1 MGTKPKNA
9 TILIIDD
16 DAEIRYSLHRV
27 LSTRQYEVLSAAGGE
42 EGLALAE
49 KKKPQVIFLDN
60 RMEGMSGLETLQHL
74 RSVSPATM
82 VILMTAYGT
91 TQTAIEAM
99 KFGAFDYIIKPF
111 DSKKVFDLA
120 DKASRAHKDLK
131 QAGDEYTTLL
141 DSDDYQ
147 EGMVGSSEIMQ
158 EVFKIIGQVAA
169 TDVTVMI
176 TGESGTGK
184 ELVARSLWQHSHRA
198 DKTFIPVNCAAIP
211 ENLIESDLFGH
222 EKGSFTG
229 ATRQRIGKFEQCDG
243 GTIFLDEIGDMSLST
258 QTKILRAIQEGEI
271 QRVGGSRT
279 VKTDVRLIAATN
291 KDIEK
296 MVVDK
301 TFREDL
307 YYRLNVVRIKIPPLR
322 ERSVDIPQLADY
334 ILQRMNKVGKSR
346 VRKISN
352 EGLSALTSYDWP
364 GNVRELENLIYRCAV
379 VAQGDTILL
388 NDFPQEV
395 RDCARVQMDSTPEIE
410 VPQLQETTG
419 IAAGPVPEGDMGGI
433 TKEPETSSES
443 LSELATEG
451 EPLWNEVGL
460 QEAYDILY
468 ERIRKDSDKSI
479 LHAMEREMIRR
490 ALKETGGNQ
499 VKTSAILGITRSTL
513 RKRIEQ
519 FSLKY

>member
-1 MGTKPKNA
+1 MGTSTKNA
-9 TILIIDD
+9 AILIIDD

-27 LSTRQYEVLSAAGGE
+27 LSTRQYEILTAVGGE
-42 EGLALAE
+42 DGLALAE
-49 KKKPQVIFLDN
+49 KEKPEVVFLDN

-74 RSVSPATM
+74 RSVSPASM

-120 DKASRAHKDLK
+120 DKAARAHKDLS
-131 QAGDEYTTLL
+131 QAGDEYTPLL

-147 EGMVGSSEIMQ
+147 EGMVGNSEIMQ
-158 EVFKIIGQVAA
+158 EVFKTIGQVAA

-184 ELVARSLWQHSHRA
+184 ELVARSIWQHSHRA
-198 DKTFIPVNCAAIP
+198 GQTFIPVNCAAIP
-211 ENLIESDLFGH
+211 ENLIESELFGH

-243 GTIFLDEIGDMSLST
+243 GTIFLDEIGDMSLAT
-258 QTKILRAIQEGEI
+258 QTKILRAIQDGEI
-271 QRVGGSRT
+271 HRVGGSRT
-279 VKTDVRLIAATN
+279 IKTDVRLIAATN

-296 MVVDK
+296 MVTDK

-307 YYRLNVVRIKIPPLR
+307 YYRLNVVRIKLPPLR
-322 ERSVDIPQLADY
+322 KRSGDIPQLADY
-334 ILQRMNKVGKSR
+334 ILQRMTKVRKTR
-346 VRKISN
+346 VRRISN
-352 EGLSALTSYDWP
+352 EALAALIRYDWP

-388 NDFPQEV
+388 NDFPPEI
-395 RDCARVQMDSTPEIE
+395 RDCVSAQPATIPETETPQPPDTEK
-410 VPQLQETTG
+410 
-419 IAAGPVPEGDMGGI
+419 IAAGPTQEDDMGGI
-433 TKEPETSSES
+433 SREPASASASPTDPAPREETLWSEI
-443 LSELATEG
+443 
-451 EPLWNEVGL
+451 GL
-460 QEAYDILY
+460 PEAYDILY
-468 ERIRKDSDKSI
+468 ERIRKESDKSI